1 MNIKKRIWSRA
12 ALLFIGT
19 INSEEINSN
28 LPIMR
33 ALYMF
38 SHFLDY
44 VAGNGYY
51 QVIMSPRYQTIRVY
65 EFQKD
70 AVEWS
75 YKDYSDDE
83 DYGDIDMYI
92 NMVLDF
98 YDNVINKEKENA

>member
-1 MNIKKRIWSRA
+1 MKKRIWSKA
-12 ALLFIGT
+12 ALLFTLT
-19 INSEEINSN
+19 INPEEINFDE
-28 LPIMR
+28 PIMR

-51 QVIMSPRYQTIRVY
+51 QVIMDPKYQIIRVY
-65 EFQKD
+65 EFQKE
-70 AVEWS
+70 AVEFS

-98 YDNVINKEKENA
+98 YDNVINTEKEDA